1 MIAYG
6 GWQVLAGTS
15 SPGMFFSFVAA
26 LLFAYQPLKNL
37 AKLHTQVQEGLAA
50 AERIYAV
57 LDRAPR
63 IARSAGRRP
72 ILRSAPARSA
82 STGCASA
89 IAPAGRLC
97 AGSTS

>member
-1 MIAYG
+1 MEVIGGLALAVVIAYG
-6 GWQVLAGTS
+6 GWQVVDGTS

-50 AERIYAV
+50 ADRLYAV

-63 IARSAGRRP
+63 ISGPAGRARSRDRR
-72 ILRSAPARSA
+72 AARSA
-82 STGCASA
+82 STG
-89 IAPAGRLC
+89 
-97 AGSTS
+97 